1 MSLAIQFKTSLIK
14 LEVLKKEYENILQQ
28 YQEAI
33 NNYILNISTDNY
45 LDTSNQYVF
54 LKGRTWW
61 GTSGISQMDASSQEI
76 CKSMCASDLKCSGA
90 TFNEVKK
97 YCWTRTGEGKIAAGY
112 VSDYAIIS
120 KQKESSINL
129 KMLNNRLIQLNQEI
143 LTTIKL
149 LNPNEEILTKEM
161 NTTYILLIGEYTKL
175 LEQKDIIDKQ
185 IQEYLTIEETLDNQ
199 ELYVIQQNTIMRF
212 WMIIA
217 CLILLFTLKGL
228 YGNGPLPIEITF
240 WFIIILLLLVLSF
253 TLRTPGGFFIF
264 FIIIFY
270 IIFLR

>member
-1 MSLAIQFKTSLIK
+1 MSAIQFKNNLIK
-14 LEVLKKEYENILQQ
+14 IEVLEKEYKNTLQQ

-61 GTSGISQMDASSQEI
+61 GTTAISQTDVSSQEL
-76 CKSMCASDLKCSGA
+76 CKNMCESDIKCSGA

-97 YCWTRTGEGKIAAGY
+97 YCWTRTGEGKLTTGY
-112 VSDYAIIS
+112 DSDYAIIS
-120 KQKESSINL
+120 KQKESIINL
-129 KMLNNRLIQLNQEI
+129 KILNNRLIQLNQEI
-143 LTTIKL
+143 LATIK
-149 LNPNEEILTKEM
+149 ILKPTQETLTTEM
-161 NTTYILLIGEYTKL
+161 NNTYLILINKYTKL
-175 LEQKDIIDKQ
+175 LEEKTIIDKQ

-199 ELYVIQQNTIMRF
+199 EIYVTQQNTIMRF
-212 WMIIA
+212 WMIIV
-217 CLILLFTLKGL
+217 CLMVLFTLKGL
-228 YGNGPLPIEITF
+228 YGNSSLPIEITF

-253 TLRTPGGFFIF
+253 ILRTPGGFFIF